1 MPPTD
6 LSLAVAFWAGVISF
20 VSPCVLP
27 LLPSYLTFITGIS
40 FEDLSR
46 DDRDSVRRATVLHS
60 LAFIA
65 GFTVVF
71 VMMGALFGVLGET
84 LFEFRG
90 IVRRIGAVLIILF
103 GIYVTGLVRV
113 PFMDRERKMHLR
125 DKPAGYLGSGLVGI
139 TFAAGWSP
147 CLGPIVGSI
156 LGLAMIGSSM
166 NAGYGILLL
175 FIYSVGLG
183 LPFLAASL
191 AFNTFLSLFNR
202 FKRFIPAVNIVSG
215 FILVAV
221 GVFLLFSDFDAI
233 MNVLYRM
240 GLGYGQ

>member
-1 MPPTD
+1 MTSD
-6 LSLAVAFWAGVISF
+6 INLMVAFWGGIVSF
-20 VSPCVLP
+20 ASPCVLP

-40 FEDLSR
+40 FEDLR
-46 DDRDSVRRATVLHS
+46 KEDLTGIRKATVLHS

-71 VMMGALFGVLGET
+71 VAMGALFGLLGET
-84 LFEFRG
+84 LFDFRD

-103 GIYVTGLVRV
+103 GIYITGLVPI
-113 PFMDRERKMHLR
+113 PFFDREKKVHLR
-125 DKPAGYLGSGLVGI
+125 DKPAGYLGSSFVGI

-156 LGLAMIGSSM
+156 LGLAMIGSSL

-175 FIYSVGLG
+175 FVYSIGLG
-183 LPFLAASL
+183 IPFLVASL

-202 FKRFIPAVNIVSG
+202 FKRFIPAVNIASG
-215 FILVAV
+215 LILVAV

-233 MNVLYRM
+233 MNLLYRM
-240 GLGYGQ
+240 GFGI